1 MLSILVAPIA
11 SVILGACGCTPA
23 PVPTSPPQTTSPPIV
38 TVTTPP
44 AAQRTEQQQAVGL
57 VNATRKSFGVPTLKI
72 NRQLDAKADAWADH
86 LASVC
91 GLEHSDFT
99 SGLPAGWVDVGENV
113 GYGNSI
119 AHVHE
124 SYLGSSGHRLNMLKR
139 TVDQVGAGVAT
150 ARCSGSTRVFTVL
163 VFVDFG

>member
-38 TVTTPP
+38 TV
-44 AAQRTEQQQAVGL
+44 
-57 VNATRKSFGVPTLKI
+57 
-72 NRQLDAKADAWADH
+72 
-86 LASVC
+86 
-91 GLEHSDFT
+91 T

-139 TVDQVGAGVAT
+139 TFDQVGAGVAT